1 MKICKNC
8 GERVENEKTICPNCG
23 IKLEQKEKIIVS
35 EKSETEEENV
45 FGLHKKKYNKWIS
58 LFLCGLLGWLGA
70 HKFYER
76 KYIMGIL
83 YFFTYGFL
91 GIGWILDFISLLKK
105 PNPYYLYQ

>member
-1 MKICKNC
+1 MKLCKNC
-8 GERVENEKTICPNCG
+8 GERVEQEKAICPNCG
-23 IKLEQKEKIIVS
+23 NKLDQKEKILISKKV
-35 EKSETEEENV
+35 EEN
-45 FGLHKKKYNKWIS
+45 FFEPHQKKYNKWIS
-58 LFLCGLLGWLGA
+58 LILCGFFGWLGA

-91 GIGWILDFISLLKK
+91 GIGWVLDFITLLKK